1 MGLSR
6 RIFTK
11 EFKLAAVR
19 RLEQGVSIGE
29 VARALEV
36 NANVLHRWRRE
47 FRQGPGNVFPGNGK
61 QRWSEGRIAELE
73 RKIGQQALETR
84 FFEGVLAA
92 HRGTADAAGVDWKTA
107 VYHKVQEEMKAGG
120 RLTVERMVKLGRVS
134 RSGFYRFE
142 DAEPGPDPDMD
153 LRDAIQKI
161 ALEWPCYGRP
171 RITKELRERGWKVN
185 PKRVYRL
192 MREDNLLCVRKR
204 KFVVTTDSNHTRRV
218 YPNLARDM
226 ILTAINQL
234 WRADITYIRLRDEF
248 VFLAVILD
256 AYSRRVI
263 GWALDREM
271 EDSLTLTAL
280 RMALSHRAIEPGL
293 VHHSDRGSQYASSAY
308 TDLLK
313 ANDIEISMSRKGN
326 PWDNA
331 ACESFMK
338 TLKYEEVLRNE
349 YRDLAEARASI
360 REFLERIYNK
370 KRLHSALGYMPPAR
384 FEQHQKD
391 AATRQL
397 SV

>member
-1 MGLSR
+1 VKADRGLT
-6 RIFTK
+6 I
-11 EFKLAAVR
+11 
-19 RLEQGVSIGE
+19 
-29 VARALEV
+29 
-36 NANVLHRWRRE
+36 
-47 FRQGPGNVFPGNGK
+47 
-61 QRWSEGRIAELE
+61 
-73 RKIGQQALETR
+73 
-84 FFEGVLAA
+84 
-92 HRGTADAAGVDWKTA
+92 
-107 VYHKVQEEMKAGG
+107 
-120 RLTVERMVKLGRVS
+120 ERMLELGRVS

-142 DAEPGPDPDMD
+142 DAEPGPDRDME

-161 ALEWPCYGRP
+161 AVEWPAYGRP
-171 RITKELRERGWKVN
+171 RVTRELRERGWTVN

-204 KFVVTTDSNHTRRV
+204 KFVVTTDSNHTRKV

-226 ILTAINQL
+226 VLTAMNQL

-263 GWALDREM
+263 GWALDRTM

-280 RMALSHRAIEPGL
+280 RMALARRSVEPGL
-293 VHHSDRGSQYASSAY
+293 VHHSDRGSQYASNDY

-313 ANDIEISMSRKGN
+313 ANGVEISMSRKGN

-349 YRDLAEARASI
+349 YRDLADARASI
-360 REFLERIYNK
+360 CEFLEKIYNE

-384 FEQHQKD
+384 FERNQKD
-391 AATRQL
+391 AAARLL